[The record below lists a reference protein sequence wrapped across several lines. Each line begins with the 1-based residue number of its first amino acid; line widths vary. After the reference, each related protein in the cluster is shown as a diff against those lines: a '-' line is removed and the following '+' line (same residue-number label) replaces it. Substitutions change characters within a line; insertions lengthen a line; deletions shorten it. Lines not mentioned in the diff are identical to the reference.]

1 MLGIDTSEMTSD
13 EKARYNALR
22 ASKGGFA
29 VADDSQCPV
38 APQDEFDVIEDED
51 ADEDD
56 LRWIRSLNR
65 VPGKGYVIE
74 FEGQADY
81 RIGTVRTGLLA
92 RELRT
97 LELCETVEIH
107 S

>member
-1 MLGIDTSEMTSD
+1 MLGIDTSEMTAN

-22 ASKGGFA
+22 AEKGGFA

-38 APQDEFDVIEDED
+38 APQDEFDLINDED

-56 LRWIRSLNR
+56 LRWIRSLTP
-65 VPGKGYVIE
+65 VSGKGYVVE

-81 RIGTVRTGLLA
+81 RIGIVRTGMLA

-97 LELCETVEIH
+97 LELCENVDIR